1 MSDAM
6 TEFVRAHAGQLQQ
19 RLREERRF
27 IQVVAG
33 PRQSGKTTLVRQ
45 VAATAGAPYRY
56 ASADEPTLRE
66 RNWIAEHW
74 EATRLVATEAARG
87 GALLVLDEIQKIPGW
102 SETVKRLWDE
112 DTRSTRALSIFTQYP
127 E

>member
-74 EATRLVATEAARG
+74 GAPGPVGPEPPPAGRRLFPAENR
-87 GALLVLDEIQKIPGW
+87 
-102 SETVKRLWDE
+102 
-112 DTRSTRALSIFTQYP
+112 RA
-127 E
+127 